1 MATDSIARR
10 RLRFALALREGPFLW
25 SRMLLP
31 TCVWDVVFRHGTC
44 VPDMSARILS
54 RFSLGI
60 VNNKANGKVQ
70 IYLRGTTQGTTHSN
84 ASAEVR
90 WQGQHTT
97 QVFSIPFDSCNMN
110 RLLASNEL
118 DLVGGSDIGIGR
130 HAEIHE
136 PFFVPTK
143 GGRNWMQVG
152 GIENDASRTSGQDTE
167 LQAVRWKRNMW
178 HMFRGM
184 KGKRTHGSKLSTEER
199 VEL

>member
-1 MATDSIARR
+1 
-10 RLRFALALREGPFLW
+10 
-25 SRMLLP
+25 
-31 TCVWDVVFRHGTC
+31 
-44 VPDMSARILS
+44 
-54 RFSLGI
+54 
-60 VNNKANGKVQ
+60 
-70 IYLRGTTQGTTHSN
+70 
-84 ASAEVR
+84 
-90 WQGQHTT
+90 
-97 QVFSIPFDSCNMN
+97 MN

>member
-1 MATDSIARR
+1 MERFRSTSVATQ
-10 RLRFALALREGPFLW
+10 
-25 SRMLLP
+25 
-31 TCVWDVVFRHGTC
+31 VKRHLT
-44 VPDMSARILS
+44 
-54 RFSLGI
+54 
-60 VNNKANGKVQ
+60 
-70 IYLRGTTQGTTHSN
+70 